1 MWDTGKGSLMAQRV
15 LVVEDTELLRR
26 MYCDRLTQDGFDVES
41 AADGIEALALVRD
54 RSFDLILLDLIMP
67 RMGGIQVLEAV
78 KLDPRTQ
85 SIPVVVLTNL
95 GEEET
100 IDRAV
105 SLGAVDYLIKNETR
119 PMDVSDKVKLVLG
132 AFGRSTGQSS
142 TSFLVYPRPSVGD
155 IDSLVQHAG
164 LKRKLWCPACE
175 SELALE
181 LVPDAKRAGWY
192 SAEFVCP
199 SCHRTFSGTM

>member
-1 MWDTGKGSLMAQRV
+1 MGKRI

-26 MYCDRLTQDGFDVES
+26 MYKDRLVQDGYEVED
-41 AADGIEALALVRD
+41 AGDGIAALTLLRD
-54 RSFDLILLDLIMP
+54 RPFDLVLLDLIMP

-100 IDRAV
+100 IERAV

-119 PMDVSDKVKLVLG
+119 PADVSDKVKLVLD
-132 AFGRSTGQSS
+132 AFTVTGNADQSFMVFPRSDA
-142 TSFLVYPRPSVGD
+142 GD
-155 IDSLVQHAG
+155 IEGLVAHAG
-164 LKRKLWCPACE
+164 LKRRLWCPACE
-175 SELALE
+175 NELAIE
-181 LVPDAKRAGWY
+181 MVPDPKRPGWY
-192 SAEFVCP
+192 SARFACP
-199 SCHRTFSGTM
+199 SCGRTFSGS

>member
-1 MWDTGKGSLMAQRV
+1 VGKRI

-26 MYCDRLTQDGFDVES
+26 MYKDRLVQDGYEVED
-41 AADGIEALALVRD
+41 AGDGIAALTLLRD
-54 RSFDLILLDLIMP
+54 RPFDLVLLDLIMP

-100 IDRAV
+100 IERAV

-119 PMDVSDKVKLVLG
+119 PADVSDKVKLVLD
-132 AFGRSTGQSS
+132 AFTVTGNADQSFMVFPRSDA
-142 TSFLVYPRPSVGD
+142 GD
-155 IDSLVQHAG
+155 IEGLVAHAG
-164 LKRKLWCPACE
+164 LKRRLWCPACE
-175 SELALE
+175 NELAIE
-181 LVPDAKRAGWY
+181 MVPDPKRPGWY
-192 SAEFVCP
+192 SARFACP
-199 SCHRTFSGTM
+199 SCGRTFSGS

>member
-1 MWDTGKGSLMAQRV
+1 MAKRV

-26 MYCDRLTQDGFDVES
+26 MYRDRLLQDGYVVED
-41 AADGIEALALVRD
+41 AADGVAALALIRD

-100 IDRAV
+100 IERAV

-119 PMDVSDKVKLVLG
+119 PADVAEKVRLILQSYK
-132 AFGRSTGQSS
+132 TGDQE
-142 TSFLVYPRPSVGD
+142 TASFVVYPQPGVGD
-155 IDSLVQHAG
+155 IDKLVEHAA
-164 LKRKLWCPACE
+164 LKRRLWCPACE

-192 SAEFVCP
+192 SAQFVCP
-199 SCHRTFSGTM
+199 SCHRTFSGSV